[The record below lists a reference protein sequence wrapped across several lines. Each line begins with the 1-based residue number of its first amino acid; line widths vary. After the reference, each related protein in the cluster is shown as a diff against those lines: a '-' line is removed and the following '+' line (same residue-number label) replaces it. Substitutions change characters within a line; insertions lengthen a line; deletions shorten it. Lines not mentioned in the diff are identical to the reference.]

1 MKKTSM
7 TLAALAAILLAGT
20 ACAQSTLK
28 IGIQDDPDQL
38 DPVRA
43 RTFVGR
49 IVFASL
55 CDKLVDIT
63 PDLKFVP
70 QLATSWSWLDSKTL
84 KFTLRDKAL
93 YQDGTPIDAASV
105 KANLDRART
114 LQGSNR
120 KSELASVASVDAP
133 DAHTVILH
141 LSEPDASLLSQL
153 SDRAGMMQSPKSFD
167 KDPGK
172 HPVCSG
178 PYKFKE
184 RVQNDRIVLTKFK
197 RYWDAKDYH
206 FDTVVFKPIP
216 DSTVRLNN
224 LRAGDLNIAGRIAP
238 SDAEAVKKDPTLDFR
253 PITGLGF
260 QAISVNFA
268 HGPRGKSNPLAKD
281 PRVRQAFDLA
291 IDRNAI
297 NQVVGMGLYQPA
309 FQPFPPAS
317 FAYDKAVERKGADI
331 PKAKAL
337 LKAAGLTRVSVQI
350 SFGNNTI
357 MQQVMEL
364 IQATEREAGFDVTL
378 RPMEFAA
385 LQSTLASGD
394 FQLGQ
399 AGWSGRVDPSG
410 NVYQY
415 VSCKGSLNDGKFCDP
430 KLDALLDQARQETDE
445 GKRKALYAEFLQGM
459 QAQRPIFYLFYLPW
473 TFGIQKRVHGFV
485 PYPDGLIRLKGVTMQ

>member
-445 GKRKALYAEFLQGM
+445 GKRKALYAKFLQGM